1 MSAMNTTKTLS
12 RVSNSS
18 VLRNLNAILTIAY
31 RDVMKFL
38 RDPARL
44 VGTFIFPLFF
54 VGVLGGSLQA
64 NLGAGVGYNLLD
76 VTFTGIFAMTLF
88 QSTSQGIISLIE
100 DRENDF
106 SQEIFIAPIS
116 RYAIVFGKIAGE
128 SLVALAQGVAIVL
141 FAVVAQVT
149 LSPVRLLGLALTGIV
164 ACLLGGA
171 FGIMLIGNFNS
182 QRVANQILPYLI
194 FPQFFLA
201 GIFYPVRTLPW
212 YLDILSR
219 LSPLRYAV
227 DFTRNLFY
235 APGSPEYD
243 RVVLAGPALNL
254 TVLAVM
260 FVIFLVIGTALFVR
274 RERNR

>member
-1 MSAMNTTKTLS
+1 
-12 RVSNSS
+12 
-18 VLRNLNAILTIAY
+18 
-31 RDVMKFL
+31 
-38 RDPARL
+38 
-44 VGTFIFPLFF
+44 
-54 VGVLGGSLQA
+54 VLGGSLQA
-64 NLGAGVGYNLLD
+64 NLGSGVGYNLLD

-88 QSTSQGIISLIE
+88 QSTCQGIISLIE

-116 RYAIVFGKIAGE
+116 RYSIVVGKIVGE

-141 FAVVAQVT
+141 FAVLARVSLT
-149 LSPVRLLGLALTGIV
+149 PTRLLGLLPTAAV

-201 GIFYPVRTLPW
+201 GIFYPVRTLPLP
-212 YLDILSR
+212 LDILSR
-219 LSPLRYAV
+219 ISPLRYAV
-227 DFTRNLFY
+227 DFARGLFY
-235 APGSPEYD
+235 TGSREYD
-243 RVVLAGPALNL
+243 SVVLASPALNL
-254 TVLAVM
+254 TVVAAM
-260 FVIFLVIGTALFVR
+260 FMIFLFVGTAFFVR

>member
-1 MSAMNTTKTLS
+1 
-12 RVSNSS
+12 
-18 VLRNLNAILTIAY
+18 
-31 RDVMKFL
+31 
-38 RDPARL
+38 
-44 VGTFIFPLFF
+44 
-54 VGVLGGSLQA
+54 
-64 NLGAGVGYNLLD
+64 LD

-88 QSTSQGIISLIE
+88 QSTCQGIISLIE

-116 RYAIVFGKIAGE
+116 RYSIVVGKIVGE

-141 FAVVAQVT
+141 FAVLAHVSLT
-149 LSPVRLLGLALTGIV
+149 PTRLLGLLPTAAV

-201 GIFYPVRTLPW
+201 GIFYPVRTLPLP
-212 YLDILSR
+212 LDILSR
-219 LSPLRYAV
+219 ISPLRYAV
-227 DFTRNLFY
+227 DFARGLFY
-235 APGSPEYD
+235 TGSREYGS
-243 RVVLAGPALNL
+243 VVLASPALNL
-254 TVLAVM
+254 TVVAAM
-260 FVIFLVIGTALFVR
+260 FMIFLFVGTAFFVR

>member
-1 MSAMNTTKTLS
+1 M
-12 RVSNSS
+12 RDF
-18 VLRNLNAILTIAY
+18 NAILTIAY

-44 VGTFIFPLFF
+44 VGTLIFPLFF

-64 NLGAGVGYNLLD
+64 NLGTGVRYNLLD

-88 QSTSQGIISLIE
+88 QSTCQGIISLIE

-116 RYAIVFGKIAGE
+116 RYSIVFGKIAGE

-141 FAVVAQVT
+141 FAVLAHVSLTPA
-149 LSPVRLLGLALTGIV
+149 RLLGLIPTAV
-164 ACLLGGA
+164 VSCLLGGA

-201 GIFYPVRTLPW
+201 GIFYPVRTLPL

-219 LSPLRYAV
+219 ISPLRYVV
-227 DFTRNLFY
+227 DFARGLFY
-235 APGSPEYD
+235 TGSGDYGK
-243 RVVLAGPALNL
+243 VVLASPALNL
-254 TVLAVM
+254 TVIAAMFAV
-260 FVIFLVIGTALFVR
+260 FLVIGTVLFVG